1 MIGTMSKSTKRIKPN
16 KGKLP
21 DVALKSPVVKE
32 DLPLKFVHYPNHY
45 GAFFMFSSTR
55 DEEAYFC
62 ECCYEAVQNS
72 FKLIQFESNSNWS
85 DEKVAAPL
93 SSHFF
98 PNGISKASLK
108 TDLSKLL
115 RFKKKLCHRC
125 NMATPSLR
133 FCHEMYGGNFKQ
145 YYGWYIK
152 QTAFRIGV
160 RDSTYIENYTPD
172 DLIEKIDKIN
182 EKQEW
187 VNNQVQDKA
196 SQISEAIR
204 KCHKEIS
211 KLKKSI
217 NKKIENI
224 TREEFGFRKIGEGN
238 VSETILTK
246 IVQRIFSNHEII
258 RHHRPKWLDGL
269 ELDIFISDLKLG
281 IEYQGQQHFH
291 PVKAWGGEKALQD
304 LRERDS
310 RKRKICEK
318 HDIRL
323 LEIDFTEP
331 LNSDYIHN
339 KINDIL
345 E

>member
-1 MIGTMSKSTKRIKPN
+1 MIGTLSKSTKRIKPN

-21 DVALKSPVVKE
+21 DVALNSPVVEE

-45 GAFFMFSSTR
+45 GAFFMFSSAP
-55 DEEAYFC
+55 DEETYFC
-62 ECCYEAVQNS
+62 ECSYEAIDNS
-72 FKLIQFESNSNWS
+72 FKLVQFESNNKWA
-85 DEKVAAPL
+85 DEKNSAPL
-93 SSHFF
+93 SSHLF
-98 PNGISKASLK
+98 PNAISNASLK

-115 RFKKKLCHRC
+115 RFKNKLCHRC

-152 QTAFRIGV
+152 QTSFRIGV
-160 RDSTYIENYTPD
+160 RNSSYIENYAPD

-187 VNNQVQDKA
+187 VNNQVQEKV
-196 SQISEAIR
+196 SPVSESIQ
-204 KCHKEIS
+204 KYHKEIS

-217 NKKIENI
+217 EKKIENI

-246 IVQRIFSNHEII
+246 IVENIFPDQIVY
-258 RHHRPKWLDGL
+258 RHHRPEWLDGL
-269 ELDIFISDLKLG
+269 ELDIFIPNLKLG

-291 PVKAWGGEKALQD
+291 PVKAWGGKKALQQ
-304 LRERDS
+304 LQERDS
-310 RKRKICEK
+310 RKREICK
-318 HDIRL
+318 NQDISL
-323 LEIDFTEP
+323 LEIDYTEP
-331 LNSDYIHN
+331 LNIDYIHK
-339 KINDIL
+339 KIIRLLN
-345 E
+345 

>member
-1 MIGTMSKSTKRIKPN
+1 MSKSTKRIKPN

-21 DVALKSPVVKE
+21 DVALYSPVVEE

-45 GAFFMFSSTR
+45 GAFFMFSSAPS
-55 DEEAYFC
+55 EEIYFC
-62 ECCYEAVQNS
+62 ECSYEAVNNS
-72 FKLIQFESNSNWS
+72 FKLVQYESKNNWS
-85 DEKVAAPL
+85 DEKVASPL
-93 SSHFF
+93 SSHLF

-145 YYGWYIK
+145 YFGWYIK
-152 QTAFRIGV
+152 QTAFRIGI
-160 RDSTYIENYTPD
+160 RDSNYIENYTPD
-172 DLIEKIDKIN
+172 DLIEKVDKIKR
-182 EKQEW
+182 KQEW
-187 VNNQVQDKA
+187 INNQIEDEVSPMSDKI
-196 SQISEAIR
+196 QV
-204 KCHKEIS
+204 CQKEIS

-246 IVQRIFSNHEII
+246 IVQRIFPKNEIL
-258 RHHRPKWLDGL
+258 RHHRPGWLDGL
-269 ELDIFISDLKLG
+269 ELDIYIPELKLG

-291 PVKAWGGEKALQD
+291 PVKAWGGKKALEE
-304 LRERDS
+304 LRERDA
-310 RKRKICEK
+310 KKKDLCKELNVKLIEV
-318 HDIRL
+318 DY
-323 LEIDFTEP
+323 TEP
-331 LNSDYIHN
+331 LNKDYIHS
-339 KINDIL
+339 KIQENL
-345 E
+345 N

>member
-1 MIGTMSKSTKRIKPN
+1 
-16 KGKLP
+16 
-21 DVALKSPVVKE
+21 
-32 DLPLKFVHYPNHY
+32 
-45 GAFFMFSSTR
+45 MFSSTT

-72 FKLIQFESNSNWS
+72 LKLIQYESNNNWA

-108 TDLSKLL
+108 IDLSKLL

-160 RDSTYIENYTPD
+160 RDSSYIENYAPD

-187 VNNQVQDKA
+187 VNNQVQYKA
-196 SQISEAIR
+196 SQVSETIQE
-204 KCHKEIS
+204 CHKEIS
-211 KLKKSI
+211 KLKKFI

-246 IVQRIFSNHEII
+246 IVQGIFSNLEII
-258 RHHRPKWLDGL
+258 RHYRPKWLDGL
-269 ELDIFISDLKLG
+269 ELDIFISDFKLG

-310 RKRKICEK
+310 RKRKICKK

-331 LNSDYIHN
+331 LNTDYIHK

>member
-1 MIGTMSKSTKRIKPN
+1 MAKTTKRIGPK

-21 DVALKSPVVKE
+21 DVALDSPIVEE

-45 GAFFMFSSTR
+45 GAFFMFSSTP

-72 FKLIQFESNSNWS
+72 FKLIQYESNNNWS
-85 DEKVAAPL
+85 DEKVSAPL

-98 PNGISKASLK
+98 PNRISKASLK
-108 TDLSKLL
+108 TALSKLL

-133 FCHEMYGGNFKQ
+133 FCHEMYGRNFKQ

-160 RDSTYIENYTPD
+160 RGSSYIENYAPD

-196 SQISEAIR
+196 SQVSETIQE
-204 KCHKEIS
+204 CHKEIS
-211 KLKKSI
+211 KLKKYI

-246 IVQRIFSNHEII
+246 IVQRIFSEHKII
-258 RHHRPKWLDGL
+258 RHYRPEWLDGL
-269 ELDIFISDLKLG
+269 ELDIYIPNLKLG

-291 PVKAWGGEKALQD
+291 PVDAWGGKKALEE
-304 LRERDS
+304 LRERDAK
-310 RKRKICEK
+310 KRALCEELNIK
-318 HDIRL
+318 LIEVDY
-323 LEIDFTEP
+323 TEP
-331 LNSDYIHN
+331 LSYEYI
-339 KINDIL
+339 KQKLI
-345 E
+345 

>member
-1 MIGTMSKSTKRIKPN
+1 MAKTTKRIGPK

-21 DVALKSPVVKE
+21 DVALDSPIVEE

-45 GAFFMFSSTR
+45 GAFFMFSSTPNE
-55 DEEAYFC
+55 DAYFC
-62 ECCYEAVQNS
+62 ECCYEAVHNS
-72 FKLIQFESNSNWS
+72 FKLVQYESNNNWS

-93 SSHFF
+93 SSHLF
-98 PNGISKASLK
+98 PNEISKASLK

-133 FCHEMYGGNFKQ
+133 YCHEMYGGNFKQ

-160 RDSTYIENYTPD
+160 RDTNYIEDYAPD
-172 DLIEKIDKIN
+172 DLIEKIDLIN
-182 EKQEW
+182 EKQKLI
-187 VNNQVQDKA
+187 NSKVQD
-196 SQISEAIR
+196 STSSMSETVQ
-204 KCHKEIS
+204 KYQKEVS

-246 IVQRIFSNHEII
+246 IVQRILPEYEIL
-258 RHHRPKWLDGL
+258 RHHRPEWLDGL
-269 ELDIFISDLKLG
+269 ELDIFIPELKMG

-291 PVKAWGGEKALQD
+291 PVEAWGGEKALEE
-304 LRERDS
+304 LKERDI
-310 RKRKICEK
+310 KKKALCEELNVK
-318 HDIRL
+318 LVEVDY
-323 LEIDFTEP
+323 TEP
-331 LNSDYIHN
+331 LNENFIDKKLSEVID
-339 KINDIL
+339 D
-345 E
+345 